1 MSEEVNVISRTQ
13 RIIVEPVTKSVAVI
27 NAGPP
32 GPSGAAGQTGDPGEP
47 GGTLLSAFWQYSS
60 TAGTPP
66 GSGQMRTNTPI
77 TELYVH
83 QTDTDGMNREVGL
96 GTIAD
101 NSTILVRAA
110 NGTSMD
116 LLVTDVPIDMG
127 VWWKFP
133 VSVATGA
140 VTKGSR
146 TQLNFINP
154 TSDELPSGGT
164 TGQVLAKASST
175 SGDVE
180 WVDQTGGGA
189 DFPDGGIAGDVLTK
203 LSATADHV
211 GWIASSGV
219 PDGGATGEILAKLS
233 ATDGDAGWIAPASG
247 GTGGWPLVVKDTEP
261 TAADYGEDEIPL
273 NAVWIQSS

>member
-1 MSEEVNVISRTQ
+1 VSEEVNVISRTQ

-47 GGTLLSAFWQYSS
+47 GGTLLSAFWQYSN

-66 GSGQMRTNTPI
+66 GSGQMRTNGPPI

-83 QTDTDGMNREVGL
+83 QTDTDGFNREVGL

-127 VWWKFP
+127 LWWKLP
-133 VSVATGA
+133 VSVATGTA
-140 VTKGSR
+140 SKGSR

-154 TSDELPSGGT
+154 QFDELPTGGT
-164 TGQVLAKASST
+164 TGQLLAKKT
-175 SGDVE
+175 NVSGDVE
-180 WVDQTGGGA
+180 WVDAPTGGGA
-189 DFPDGGIAGDVLTK
+189 DFPDGGIAGDLLTK
-203 LSATADHV
+203 LSATNDHV
-211 GWIASSGV
+211 GWV
-219 PDGGATGEILAKLS
+219 
-233 ATDGDAGWIAPASG
+233 APAPPAG
-247 GTGGWPLVVKDTEP
+247 GTGGWPLVVKATEP
-261 TAADYGEDEIPL
+261 TAADYGEDEIPM
-273 NAVWIQSS
+273 NAVWIQSA